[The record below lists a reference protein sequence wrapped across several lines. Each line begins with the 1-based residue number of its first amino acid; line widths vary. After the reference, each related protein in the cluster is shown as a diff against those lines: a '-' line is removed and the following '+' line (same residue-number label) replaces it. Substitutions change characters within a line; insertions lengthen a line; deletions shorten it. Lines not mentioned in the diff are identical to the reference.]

1 MATKKKTTLESI
13 AAQMAV
19 GFAKQGN
26 EIHDLTEMV
35 GFVVKHRATK
45 EDVREIAREEIGM
58 R

>member
-1 MATKKKTTLESI
+1 MPTRLCDAPI
-13 AAQMAV
+13 
-19 GFAKQGN
+19 N